1 MSQLPP
7 QSSPLPIDA
16 KASRVRRLRQLSY
29 WLDEAI
35 RIPGTPYRIGL
46 DPIIDLL
53 PIGGDFIGTAFSI
66 YIIFEAARLG
76 VSRATLGQMVGNVI
90 WDTVIGAV
98 PVLGALA
105 DAAWKANSK
114 NIALLEEHLSVT
126 PQSKPKVNWLS
137 LALLI
142 GGLLLLVTGIA
153 VLSIGLLQWLIS
165 RING

>member
-1 MSQLPP
+1 MSQIPP
-7 QSSPLPIDA
+7 QSSNLSIDSQV
-16 KASRVRRLRQLSY
+16 SRVRHLRRLSY

-53 PIGGDFIGTAFSI
+53 PIGGDFVGTAFSI
-66 YIIFEAARLG
+66 YVVFEAARLG
-76 VSRATLGQMVGNVI
+76 VPRATLGQMVGNII
-90 WDTVIGAV
+90 WDTVIGVV

-126 PQSKPKVNWLS
+126 PQAKQQVNWLF

-142 GGLLLLVTGIA
+142 GGLLLFVIGIA
-153 VLSIGLLQWLIS
+153 ALSIGLLRWLIGMIS
-165 RING
+165 G